1 MFSSLCAVDPDDG
14 FSAKAPS
21 SPGSEVTARGLMRS
35 SQFDGSASPTAR
47 SLSLQMSP
55 TYKAQAPNGPK
66 VRAGAGGPVMSPELD
81 AARERETL
89 QFTMV
94 MTLLKASFP
103 LPCQVLESL
112 SKGASKPY
120 TVPTDRIGA
129 AYTPTAAGLHKAR

>member
-14 FSAKAPS
+14 FGAKKAPS

-66 VRAGAGGPVMSPELD
+66 VRAGVGQLGVRGPIMPPELD
-81 AARERETL
+81 AARER
-89 QFTMV
+89 
-94 MTLLKASFP
+94 
-103 LPCQVLESL
+103 
-112 SKGASKPY
+112 
-120 TVPTDRIGA
+120 
-129 AYTPTAAGLHKAR
+129 